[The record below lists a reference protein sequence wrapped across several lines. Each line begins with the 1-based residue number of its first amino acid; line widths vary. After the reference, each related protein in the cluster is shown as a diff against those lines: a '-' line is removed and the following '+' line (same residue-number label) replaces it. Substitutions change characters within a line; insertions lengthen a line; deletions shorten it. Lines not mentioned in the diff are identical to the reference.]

1 MSRDLIKI
9 RAIEMFDRGER
20 IVDIK
25 DKLKIEF
32 PNERI
37 KYRTVYGWCEE
48 QADDIRKLSKK
59 NHDLSQARNKADII
73 APALQQN
80 EPLIAPGVIKE
91 PESPDGYFESNAKI
105 LILDLETLPN
115 NGFFFDVFSD
125 RGIPLQFVRKHKSI
139 CTIAYKWLGDAKANV
154 LVMDAPYNDKSILA
168 AFLPIYEQ
176 AHYVVAH
183 YGDGFDIPF
192 MDGRLFANGMPQ
204 LPKKRSLDTYKAAKK
219 RFGRTL
225 NSNKLDHLATL
236 LEVGNKN
243 KTDSMLWVNCA
254 EGDKEALKEMA
265 LYNVQDVDLLEK
277 VFIKLRP
284 YFTDKMNM
292 NLFIDDITKRCKS
305 CGSENLT
312 HIGYELTSATMRD
325 QYRCECGAISSFK
338 QEKNV

>member
-1 MSRDLIKI
+1 MSRDPIKI
-9 RAIEMFDRGER
+9 RAIELLDRGER
-20 IVDIK
+20 IVDIR

-32 PNERI
+32 PSDPI

-48 QADDIRKLSKK
+48 QADDIRKLS
-59 NHDLSQARNKADII
+59 NKCS
-73 APALQQN
+73 N
-80 EPLIAPGVIKE
+80 EPLMLETKGSEQDRPK
-91 PESPDGYFESNAKI
+91 DYFDSNVKT
-105 LILDLETLPN
+105 LIFDIETLPN
-115 NGFFFDVFSD
+115 GGFFFDTFSD
-125 RGIPLQFVRKHKSI
+125 RGIPLPFVRKHKAV
-139 CTIAYKWLGDAKANV
+139 CTIAYKWLGEAKTNV
-154 LVMDAPYNDKSILA
+154 LVMEAPYNDKSILD

-192 MDGRLFANGMPQ
+192 IDGRLFANGMPQ

-265 LYNVQDVDLLEK
+265 LYNVQDVELLEK
-277 VFIKLRP
+277 VFMKLRP
-284 YFTDKMNM
+284 YFADKMNM

-305 CGSENLT
+305 CGSDNLT

-338 QEKNV
+338 QVKHEAAQ